1 MVMSSYSGSGGGLME
16 EVLIISGLVGV
27 QLTLAFYTVFLHRIL
42 DLGVDSLF
50 LVIAGNLA
58 TAFLLLPFAL
68 VFEKKKW
75 PRRLSPVLMIQM
87 LSIAIGGV
95 TGYQV
100 LMLTGIKMTS
110 PAIASAMP
118 NLAPGIIFIIAA
130 CLGFEKFSV
139 WCKYSRTKVLGT
151 IVCLG
156 GTIAMSF
163 LMSPTDAPKLTTTT
177 LQGSFILTAPGGV
190 TISKE
195 WILGCLYLL
204 CAVFFLSCTTVLQA
218 AAMLNFPA
226 PFSLCVVTSLIGSA
240 TTALLKFTME
250 GKIDA
255 GSSNFN
261 ITTIIFIVVLGG
273 VMTSI
278 ISTFI
283 TWCVNKKGP
292 VTVSIFSPIQTVCS
306 AILSAVILRQII
318 SLGCL
323 VGMMLIFA
331 GLYTILWAKKKEGI
345 DDQQNIENN
354 ATKLVHDVEKPLLT

>member
-1 MVMSSYSGSGGGLME
+1 ME
-16 EVLIISGLVGV
+16 EVVIISGLVGV
-27 QLTLAFYTVFLHRIL
+27 QVAVAFYTVFLHRIL
-42 DLGVDSLF
+42 ALGVDPIF
-50 LVIAGNLA
+50 LVIAGSLA

-68 VFEKKKW
+68 IFEKKKW
-75 PRRLSPVLMIQM
+75 PRRLSPVLMVQM

-118 NLAPGIIFIIAA
+118 NLAPGMIFIIAA

-163 LMSPTDAPKLTTTT
+163 LMSPTAAPKLTATE
-177 LQGSFILTAPGGV
+177 LQGSLILTAPEGE

-204 CAVFFLSCTTVLQA
+204 FAVFFLSCTTVLQA
-218 AAMLNFPA
+218 AAMLNFAA
-226 PFSLCVVTSLIGSA
+226 PFSQCIVTSLIGSV
-240 TTALLKFTME
+240 TTALLKFAMD

-255 GSSNFN
+255 GSSHFN
-261 ITTIIFIVVLGG
+261 TTTILSIVISGG
-273 VMTSI
+273 VLSSI
-278 ISTFI
+278 VSTFL

-292 VTVSIFSPIQTVCS
+292 VMVSIFSPIQTVCS
-306 AILSAVILRQII
+306 AILSAVVLRQII

-323 VGMMLIFA
+323 AGMLLMFG
-331 GLYTILWAKKKEGI
+331 GLYIVLWAKKKEGV
-345 DDQQNIENN
+345 DEQNVESN
-354 ATKLVHDVEKPLLT
+354 ATKIVHDIEKPLLS